1 MGLIV
6 SWAHFGRFLYEPSS
20 SWSRVVMGLPL
31 LRIFIV
37 VRHFRELLFSLVR
50 QLRQFAAIFVLMLTS
65 FFVFGVYGVL
75 MLSGRFDEVLRD
87 EDDIQDF
94 DSIGQAFLALY
105 QIMLGESWNDLTYAA
120 VNVRRNFD
128 VSFYFVAFVM
138 LVTILFTQLI
148 TGLAL
153 EAFQSDYEM
162 RQMRKSSQRQEATK
176 ESEVDKA
183 ELDERSI
190 QVKKRLRAVTHD
202 IVRTGSLR
210 HTVNNV

>member
-1 MGLIV
+1 
-6 SWAHFGRFLYEPSS
+6 
-20 SWSRVVMGLPL
+20 
-31 LRIFIV
+31 
-37 VRHFRELLFSLVR
+37 
-50 QLRQFAAIFVLMLTS
+50 MLTS